1 MNIDR
6 ILADAD
12 IRDELMEK
20 LRSRA
25 GVQSLHPRTFDSE
38 ELGASLE
45 SMAGGLGGSK
55 PLEAIVRRFGRPVLF
70 IQQGAIAEAES
81 EVWRA
86 KIATARANLEAV
98 IPSIGRIE
106 ARNHPSMPW
115 VGTAWLVA
123 PEVLLTNRHVAVE
136 FGRRKSGGGFVFKR
150 NPGGRRMRARIDYR
164 EEHQQPDE
172 DEFRIREILHIEDDD
187 GVAPDLAFLRVDTLG
202 EDDQDLPRPVPLSP
216 VDPEPDQ
223 TVGVIGY
230 AAWDGR
236 RNDEG
241 VMERIFENIYNVKRL
256 HPGEVMAVGQKFF
269 NHDCST
275 LGGNSGSPVI
285 DFVTGEAVGIHFA
298 GSFELENYAVKA
310 SVIRQRMAELGIG

>member
-1 MNIDR
+1 MNVDR

-12 IRDELMEK
+12 LRSELKEY
-20 LRSRA
+20 LRSRGPA
-25 GVQSLHPRTFDSE
+25 RSLHPATFASE
-38 ELGASLE
+38 ESLE
-45 SMAGGLGGSK
+45 GMSEGFGGSR

-81 EVWRA
+81 ETWRS
-86 KIATARANLEAV
+86 KIEAARASLEAV
-98 IPSIGRIE
+98 IPAIGRIE
-106 ARNHPSMPW
+106 ARNHPSLPW
-115 VGTAWLVA
+115 MGTGWLVA
-123 PEVLLTNRHVAVE
+123 PEVLVTNRHVAVE

-150 NPGGRRMRARIDYR
+150 NPAGRKMRARIDFC
-164 EEHQQPDE
+164 EEFEQPEE
-172 DEFRIREILHIEDDD
+172 DEFRVREILHIEEDDD
-187 GVAPDLAFLRVDTLG
+187 ISPDLAFLRVDTVG
-202 EDDQDLPRPVPLSP
+202 EDDQELPRPVPLSP

-223 TVGVIGY
+223 VVGVIGY

-241 VMERIFENIYNVKRL
+241 VMERIFDNIYNVKRL
-256 HPGEVMAVGQKFF
+256 HPGEVMAVGQSFF

-285 DFVTGEAVGIHFA
+285 DFATGEAVGIHFA

-310 SVIRQRMAELGIG
+310 SVIRQRMAELGID